1 MTVSW
6 PNMNILKIQ
15 YGGRPPYWNRFMAIT
30 QQLIVCFQRNFAW
43 RSSFSQNF
51 GNWTVGP
58 NHVYRTYFVFLMQ
71 FGLRRAPPF
80 VSSPILVLSRS
91 VENLVVQVP
100 IVSFRYILHVYD
112 GVRMWVRRSLLV
124 VFTRQ
129 LLLQRL
135 PAKHLLYYVQNIR
148 YVILPLS
155 DATSLCDPLHLR
167 WCSPRGQG
175 QILWPWTRPREL
187 H

>member
-91 VENLVVQVP
+91 VL
-100 IVSFRYILHVYD
+100 SR